1 MNRILIADDSSQV
14 RHALRNLVEQDA
26 DWKVCGEANN
36 GREAVQRTIETH
48 PDLVVLDFQMPVM
61 NGLQVAREIAKFAP
75 DVLVLLCTAHLSL
88 YLIDEAQRV
97 GIRGAVSKSRASDI
111 VDGIRALLRHESFFC
126 QPA

>member
-1 MNRILIADDSSQV
+1 MTRILIADDSSQV
-14 RHALRNLVEQDA
+14 RHVLRNLVEQDA

-36 GREAVQRTIETH
+36 GREAVQRTMETH